1 MENNIP
7 RLKIR
12 DLPLSERP
20 RERAKQYG
28 MDTLSTAE
36 LLQLVTGVGYLDICP
51 TLYTT
56 AGSLTAIKR
65 MTIEEIADMVS
76 GLGEGSAVAIKAA
89 LELGRRLA
97 LEHGGDRA
105 QIRSP
110 ADAANILMSMISDAE
125 QEHLVVMLLDT
136 KNRVLA
142 TPTVYIGN
150 VNTSVIR
157 VGEIFRMAVRRNAV
171 SIIVGHNH
179 PSGDPSPSPE
189 DVQVTERIVEAGKM
203 MDIDVLDHLVIGKAR
218 YTSMKDRR
226 LGFS

>member
-1 MENNIP
+1 METNAT

-12 DLPLSERP
+12 DLPLAERP

-28 MDTLSTAE
+28 MDTLSTPE

-56 AGSLTAIKR
+56 AGSLTALKR
-65 MTIEEIADMVS
+65 MTIEEISDIVT

-97 LEHGGDRA
+97 LENGGDRP

-110 ADAANILMSMISDAE
+110 ADAANILMSLIGDAE

-136 KNRVLA
+136 KNCVIA
-142 TPTVYIGN
+142 TQTLYIGN
-150 VNTSVIR
+150 VNTSIIR
-157 VGEIFRMAVRRNAV
+157 TAEIFRQAIRRNAV
-171 SIIVGHNH
+171 SIIIAHNH

-189 DVQVTERIVEAGKM
+189 DVQVTQRIVQAGKM

-218 YTSMKDRR
+218 YVSMKERR

>member
-1 MENNIP
+1 MEDDIP

-28 MDTLSTAE
+28 MGALSNAE
-36 LLQLVTGVGYLDICP
+36 LLQLVTGVGYLDLCP
-51 TLYTT
+51 ALYTT
-56 AGSLTAIKR
+56 AGSLTAINR
-65 MTIEEIADMVS
+65 MTIEEIADLVN

-89 LELGRRLA
+89 LELGRRLMI
-97 LEHGGDRA
+97 ENGGDRA

-110 ADAANILMSMISDAE
+110 ADAANILMSLIGDAE

-136 KNRVLA
+136 KNRVIA
-142 TPTVYIGN
+142 TPTLYIGN
-150 VNTSVIR
+150 VNTSIIR
-157 VGEIFRMAVRRNAV
+157 TAEIFRQAVRRNAV
-171 SIIVGHNH
+171 GIIVAHNH

-189 DVQVTERIVEAGKM
+189 DVQVTEHIVEAGKL

-218 YTSMKDRR
+218 YVSMKERR
-226 LGFS
+226 LGF